1 MSGSIVK
8 YIDIADMDHC
18 DQMIMWGTV
27 VILGLLLAIFILYV
41 KNLQLNR
48 QIQQWDFKYFRLM
61 GRINELE
68 IN

>member
-1 MSGSIVK
+1 
-8 YIDIADMDHC
+8 MDHC

-27 VILGLLLAIFILYV
+27 VIFGLLLAIFILYV

-61 GRINELE
+61 ERINELE